1 MDSTTEVSGGE
12 SRMVMAVAFWAIPE
26 LNIAKILKAA
36 AKDTITTEIVIL
48 STSQPGNTGNKSTP
62 PTITTARFD
71 KPNIIV
77 LILRLSTIEEPHVAI
92 TFSGSLAPL
101 NLSNQR
107 LRRILTFFSL
117 FCGFGIH

>member
-1 MDSTTEVSGGE
+1 MESTTEVSGEE
-12 SRMVMAVAFWAIPE
+12 SRMAIAVAFWAIPE
-26 LNIAKILKAA
+26 LNMAKILKAA

-77 LILRLSTIEEPHVAI
+77 LILRQPTIEEPHIAI
-92 TFSGSLAPL
+92 AF
-101 NLSNQR
+101 
-107 LRRILTFFSL
+107 
-117 FCGFGIH
+117 